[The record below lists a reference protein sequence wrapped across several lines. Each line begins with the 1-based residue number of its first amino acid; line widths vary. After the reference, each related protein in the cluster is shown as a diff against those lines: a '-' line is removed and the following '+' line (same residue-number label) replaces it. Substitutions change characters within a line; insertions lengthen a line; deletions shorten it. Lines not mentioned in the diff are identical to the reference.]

1 MILSVECVLL
11 SGAELDDAS
20 PFLPP
25 DSGKPAPPSVPAPT
39 LANLQFASVLSFG
52 REVLVSVFDV
62 RTSEGVWIPVGGEAE
77 GIRVITYD
85 PENEEVTILSA
96 GVTARLKLREA
107 QFTAGGLIRPL
118 PTLEQEYGRPLTVE
132 EQETEARML
141 VSDLLEI
148 GMKERARQR
157 ELRREEIK
165 RLRTKTDPSGRPDA
179 FRLPSGYGYPGTAPA
194 MDRHVCE
201 SGPSAIGLQFVAA

>member
-1 MILSVECVLL
+1 MSAFMKLRFSLAAVILSAECILL
-11 SGAELDDAS
+11 SGAESNDVS

-25 DSGKPAPPSVPAPT
+25 DSGRPAAPAAPAPT

-52 REVLVSVFDV
+52 RETLISVYDV
-62 RTSEGVWIPVGGEAE
+62 RTNEGVWIPVGGEAD

-107 QFTAGGLIRPL
+107 SFATGGMIRSL

-148 GMKERARQR
+148 GMKERERQR
-157 ELRREEIK
+157 ALRRQEIK
-165 RLRTKTDPSGRPDA
+165 RMRRN
-179 FRLPSGYGYPGTAPA
+179 
-194 MDRHVCE
+194 
-201 SGPSAIGLQFVAA
+201 

>member
-1 MILSVECVLL
+1 MGALLQLRFRLVALVFAAACPLL
-11 SGAELDDAS
+11 SGTESQDAS

-25 DSGKPAPPSVPAPT
+25 DSGRAAPVSVPAPT
-39 LANLQFASVLSFG
+39 LSNLQFASVLSFG
-52 REVLVSVFDV
+52 REVLISVYDV

-85 PENEEVTILSA
+85 PENEEITVLSA
-96 GVTARLKLREA
+96 GVTARLRLREA

-148 GMKERARQR
+148 GMQERARQR
-157 ELRREEIK
+157 ELRKKEIS
-165 RLRTKTDPSGRPDA
+165 RMRRN
-179 FRLPSGYGYPGTAPA
+179 
-194 MDRHVCE
+194 
-201 SGPSAIGLQFVAA
+201 

>member
-1 MILSVECVLL
+1 MNVFTKLRFKLATVIFSAGCSLL
-11 SGAELDDAS
+11 LGSESDDES

-25 DSGKPAPPSVPAPT
+25 DSGKPAAPSVPAPT

-52 REVLVSVFDV
+52 REVLISVFDV
-62 RTSEGVWIPVGGEAE
+62 RTNEGVWIPVGEEAE

-118 PTLEQEYGRPLTVE
+118 PTLEQEYGRPLTVK

-148 GMKERARQR
+148 GMQERARQR
-157 ELRREEIK
+157 ELRRKEII
-165 RLRTKTDPSGRPDA
+165 RQRA
-179 FRLPSGYGYPGTAPA
+179 N
-194 MDRHVCE
+194 
-201 SGPSAIGLQFVAA
+201 